1 MRALAWNCRSAGRSS
16 TVRALKELIRESNP
30 DLVFL
35 SETKIKSP
43 RIANISNRL
52 NFSQFQCVEA
62 SGKSRG
68 LALF

>member
-1 MRALAWNCRSAGRSS
+1 MRALAWNCWSAGRSS
-16 TVRALKELIRESNP
+16 TVRALKELIREPNP

-35 SETKIKSP
+35 LETKIKSP

-52 NFSQFQCVEA
+52 NFSQFQCVKA
-62 SGKSRG
+62 GGKSRG